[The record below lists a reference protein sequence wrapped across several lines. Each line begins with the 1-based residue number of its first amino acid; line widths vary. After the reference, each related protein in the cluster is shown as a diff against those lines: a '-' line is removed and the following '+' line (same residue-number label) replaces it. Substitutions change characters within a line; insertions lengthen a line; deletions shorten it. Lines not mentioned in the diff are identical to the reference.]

1 MLIDLQH
8 DNATEAHESIAVG
21 TTFAAV
27 RAPNKT
33 AWNALSGERKVA
45 VLQSL
50 VKREIDRA
58 LPAIL
63 GAVPR
68 AAPAAAK

>member
-1 MLIDLQH
+1 VLVDLQH

-27 RAPNKT
+27 RAPDNG
-33 AWNALSGERKVA
+33 LERAVGGTEGR